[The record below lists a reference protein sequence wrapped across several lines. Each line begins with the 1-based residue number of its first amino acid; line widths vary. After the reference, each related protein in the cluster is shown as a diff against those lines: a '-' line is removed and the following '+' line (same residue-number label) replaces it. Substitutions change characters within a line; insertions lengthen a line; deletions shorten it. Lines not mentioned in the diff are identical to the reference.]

1 MILFDTDT
9 CVEILRGNKKVIRR
23 RSEYPGEIAISFMT
37 VGELFFGAEKS
48 AHPIENKSLVERFVL
63 TVSIIH
69 TDLSILKR
77 FGEIKAGLKRDNI
90 LLPDADLFIAA
101 TTLEKS
107 EALITGNVRHF
118 ERIAGLKLDNWI
130 R

>member
-48 AHPIENKSLVERFVL
+48 THPIENKSLVERFVL

-107 EALITGNVRHF
+107 EALITGNVKHF

>member
-107 EALITGNVRHF
+107 EALITGNLKHF